1 MTKIFYETST
11 DYDKLIELMQT
22 GAAVVGYVTR
32 YGVDDVSVFLID
44 EHGRYVAGNKGSV
57 YAVTYKESFISEEK
71 QVERYKQYLEELKA
85 EYILP
90 KEVDVE
96 D

>member
-1 MTKIFYETST
+1 MTKIFYETSN

-57 YAVTYKESFISEEK
+57 YAVTYKEGFVSEEK